1 MRVINVYISF
11 HHHINLQIFSLFMN
25 DCNDCCVLGNSIKH
39 IDNEILSQF
48 LQRLP
53 SSRSRRPKC
62 SFLQV
67 IDLKDL
73 WIDESDK
80 RVDIIPYRR
89 YRRIILFINLC
100 RFPLIR
106 QILHHS
112 ERLLVFVNILIV

>member
-1 MRVINVYISF
+1 
-11 HHHINLQIFSLFMN
+11 MN

-67 IDLKDL
+67 IDLKGL
-73 WIDESDK
+73 YIDESDE
-80 RVDIIPYRR
+80 RVYIFPPPYK
-89 YRRIILFINLC
+89 ITNIFIVY
-100 RFPLIR
+100 
-106 QILHHS
+106 
-112 ERLLVFVNILIV
+112 E